1 MLNPDEF
8 NPDKAILCVMKA
20 TADNVV
26 PDIQT
31 LVIDVIYTLI
41 QSFRIKLTHQK
52 NTRLCMDQDKLLYI
66 IDSTKYN
73 TKYIRITQS
82 QCGNRY
88 TYQSTEQILFTTLT
102 SLRKGVHYKYT

>member
-31 LVIDVIYTLI
+31 PVTDVIYTLI
-41 QSFRIKLTHQK
+41 QSLRLKLTHQK
-52 NTRLCMDQDKLLYI
+52 NTQLCMDQHELLYT
-66 IDSTKYN
+66 IDSTKYM
-73 TKYIRITQS
+73 RITQG
-82 QCGNRY
+82 QCGHRY
-88 TYQSTEQILFTTLT
+88 T
-102 SLRKGVHYKYT
+102 